1 MAIELAEQTPA
12 AVVAPDAVTTALV
25 EVTTTNAKMTELAQA
40 ARDLAA
46 QYRDVVADVTT
57 GKGYDQIAAIRTELR
72 TTARFPMQKLQEAGS
87 KMLGQM
93 QKQFNER
100 AKDLIEEVKAL
111 EKPFQ
116 DQLDAEDARKANEKA
131 ERDLAEALRVQ
142 GHVDALAIITGTTV
156 QASGLDAAGIK
167 ELIDQLAELVIGED
181 WEEFRGQAQ
190 QAKDEAL
197 RQLNGLHVAALADEQ
212 ERAELAAERQRQAE
226 FRQQQEAQVAELQRQ
241 QQALAQGQAALAR
254 QQQELAEQRAQQ
266 ERAQQERAQAVQRRI
281 DALAS
286 YGAAYSYMAASTN
299 IESELRTLQ
308 DTLIYRDQ
316 YDDRVGEA
324 EAAKASAC
332 ERLRAVFDAA
342 VAREAEEARQARAT
356 QIQANLDIITGA
368 VASAHNAT
376 TSAELLQFH
385 SALMALEPTLQDF
398 GERLEEAGDA
408 KEAGL
413 SEISVLLQRMQERE
427 RRAAEEAE
435 RQRQEI
441 EANAAKVARMTRMQD
456 AAPRMFALLGELV
469 ANPVYASELADA
481 ARAII
486 NEIEGDN

>member
-1 MAIELAEQTPA
+1 MSIELAEQAGTD
-12 AVVAPDAVTTALV
+12 VLVPDTVSTALA

-46 QYRDVVADVTT
+46 TYRDVVADVTT
-57 GKGYDQIAAIRTELR
+57 GKGYEQIAAIRTEIR
-72 TTARFPMQKLQEAGS
+72 SVARYPMQNLKDAGS
-87 KMLGQM
+87 KMLGSM
-93 QKQFNER
+93 QRQFNER
-100 AKDLIEEVKAL
+100 ATALIEEVKAL

-116 DQLDAEDARKANEKA
+116 DQLDAEDTRKANEKA
-131 ERDLAEALRVQ
+131 ERDRIEAARIQ
-142 GHVDALAIITGTTV
+142 GHVDALAIITGTIAA
-156 QASGLDAAGIK
+156 ASSMDAAGIQDLIAQVT
-167 ELIDQLAELVIGED
+167 ELAIGED

-342 VAREAEEARQARAT
+342 VAREAEEARQARAAK
-356 QIQANLDIITGA
+356 IQANIDAMLAHVKACEGKRSQFITDALRDLIEPPFIGDDYGDRA
-368 VASAHNAT
+368 GEAAGVRGTVYLTLKAMLAD
-376 TSAELLQFH
+376 AE
-385 SALMALEPTLQDF
+385 
-398 GERLEEAGDA
+398 
-408 KEAGL
+408 
-413 SEISVLLQRMQERE
+413 ERE
-427 RRAAEEAE
+427 RMEAAEAE
-435 RQRQEI
+435 RQRKEI
-441 EANAAKVARMTRMQD
+441 EANAAAVARTTRMQD
-456 AAPRMFALLGELV
+456 AAPRMFELLKALLAG
-469 ANPVYASELADA
+469 PVMVDKAEEIE
-481 ARAII
+481 AII